1 METKQLNDK
10 LMKSTALVQKYK
22 LQVQSLE
29 REAEKLKNLLSVK
42 KTNVATQTSQIGS
55 VYQDIA

>member
-1 METKQLNDK
+1 
-10 LMKSTALVQKYK
+10 MKSTALVQKYK